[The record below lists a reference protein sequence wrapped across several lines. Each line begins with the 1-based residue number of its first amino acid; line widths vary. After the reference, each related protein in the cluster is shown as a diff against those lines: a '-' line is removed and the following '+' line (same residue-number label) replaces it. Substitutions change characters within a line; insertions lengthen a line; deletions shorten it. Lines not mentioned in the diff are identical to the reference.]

1 MKRIISLLFILVS
14 FVSAAATQATQT
26 QQTQIDM
33 QKKYLVETQPKTKG
47 FACPLLKDTYFARIK
62 DVNFWDSSLTCY
74 VFDGISGVLLDQIK
88 YTNPE
93 NIESLKSLKLNFEK
107 EVENS
112 IQDNKVGNNLISN
125 LNSLEKNFKR
135 DYLTDYYLNLPT
147 FLIAGL
153 TIDPTIIDIK
163 NSIYKNKVEINS
175 PYTLYSN
182 LFKSD
187 ETLNQP
193 TSNSFT
199 QRELEKQLENT
210 SIVSTTKEMISNSI
224 LLIFHFFEE
233 SNDSILRLK
242 TYLFITVLPFAF
254 LFLGQQM
261 VTKKISGVR
270 NHTDYA
276 EKALLT
282 VVSLFLFYFSVG
294 KIEINSEDK
303 INQVAYHNMFRPI
316 LFEANDIANDVAFS
330 AMNSF
335 LKYKMTDLNYV
346 SNDTLKQLLVQK
358 KMLQNENQFYMDNL
372 TKECIEKYDL
382 NAVKLSLNINSKIN
396 MPFPTSESQI
406 KNGNYVNP
414 YTQFENPE
422 KRSAVSLSGCGI
434 MWKKMKEKEQQIKDI
449 DSQIVLIQKSQSDT
463 QTAKKLEI
471 LARSQ
476 FQNFAELGWM
486 AMPLLAST
494 NFALK
499 EVDAIENYATKV
511 NVKAIS
517 QDRFNARNEMNENED
532 TTQIDL
538 EILNNLPYLFVPF
551 ATTIKSELKEFISVP
566 YFDKFIPQLTAGA
579 RSIFTILIVKFF
591 IGLLPAVVI
600 FSGSL
605 LSIGFW
611 LISVM
616 IYYLIA
622 PFLIGFALTTNQ
634 TSILK
639 KYLRFGLILAF
650 KPLMIV
656 VSIIIAMFA
665 VEFLMNLNNF
675 MITFNIQ
682 DVRAMFSSFDTSYTM
697 FKMVMIFMNIV
708 GSLIIAMMAF
718 YLVFK
723 GADLI
728 IGMLGI
734 KDINFDVQN
743 SFGDAI
749 ENKTNRGI

>member
-1 MKRIISLLFILVS
+1 MKRIISILFLLVS
-14 FVSAAATQATQT
+14 FVAAATQN
-26 QQTQIDM
+26 IDM
-33 QKKYLVETQPKTKG
+33 QKKYLAETQPKTQG
-47 FACPLLKDTYFARIK
+47 FACPVVKDTYFTRIK

-93 NIESLKSLKLNFEK
+93 NIESLKALKLKFEK
-107 EVENS
+107 EVQNS
-112 IQDNKVGNNLISN
+112 IKETNKVGNNLISN
-125 LNSLEKNFKR
+125 LNNLEKNFKR

-163 NSIYKNKVEINS
+163 NSILRNKVEINS

-187 ETLNQP
+187 ETLNEP
-193 TSNSFT
+193 ITDSFT
-199 QRELEKQLENT
+199 QREVQKQLDT

-261 VTKKISGVR
+261 ITKKISGVR

-294 KIEINSEDK
+294 KIEINNEDK

-449 DSQIVLIQKSQSDT
+449 DNQIVLIQKNQSNT

-551 ATTIKSELKEFISVP
+551 ATTIKSELKEFITVP
-566 YFDKFIPQLTAGA
+566 YLDRFIPQITAGA

-728 IGMLGI
+728 IGMLGVR
-734 KDINFDVQN
+734 DINFDVQN

-749 ENKTNRGI
+749 ESKTNRGI